1 MWDKI
6 KAWYMKTFL
15 PFEDPESPNYCAP
28 YEEPD
33 LSDWDDL
40 GPYKSTE
47 GIGPKYKEYFY
58 KPKTYKKWGSK
69 WYKSDT

>member
-15 PFEDPESPNYCAP
+15 PFEDPGHPNYAAP

-33 LSDWDDL
+33 LSDWDEI
-40 GPYKSTE
+40 GPYESK
-47 GIGPKYKEYFY
+47 GIGPNYKEYFY
-58 KPKTYKKWGSK
+58 KPTTYKKWGDK
-69 WYKSDT
+69 WYKSDS